1 MACPIYPKDTPQPP
15 EDIEFQQV
23 LRQIGGKE
31 SIYLISDAVKSDE
44 EDEDSGILK
53 EFIQDM
59 FHSGRT
65 ENLGTSHANNNTN
78 GQVYS
83 SPNSQGDTTKENNG
97 TCETVIDCKT
107 LPQAQ
112 GNKIPLSTRPKDL
125 VLSAKSVGE
134 DKGPL
139 RLNGNVQKT
148 KTLSMN
154 SCRRKRII
162 DYPIIIFIFRHEFFS
177 GSANAI
183 CLKEILKDVRARTKR
198 ANVLPAL
205 VGLIRSLG
213 ESKESRES
221 VGILEGLLR
230 SVFRKHP
237 PEAIWAGHFI
247 PKTEDRMLA
256 IKKYASKA
264 IYSSQSSDNSGER
277 GNMFFRPFQ
286 CLPWP
291 RRRQRGQAN
300 NTSANRQRGDTGSAE
315 EGIPLKTGVL
325 SAGPQADSDCG
336 VTRKDSHDDTHG
348 S

>member
-1 MACPIYPKDTPQPP
+1 MACPIYPKDTPQPT

-31 SIYLISDAVKSDE
+31 NIYLVSDTVKSDE
-44 EDEDSGILK
+44 EDEASGILK

-65 ENLGTSHANNNTN
+65 ENLGTSHTNNNTN
-78 GQVYS
+78 GQIYS
-83 SPNSQGDTTKENNG
+83 SPNNQGDTTSENNG
-97 TCETVIDCKT
+97 TCETVNNCKI

-112 GNKIPLSTRPKDL
+112 GNEIPLSTRPKDL
-125 VLSAKSVGE
+125 VLSAKSMGE
-134 DKGPL
+134 DKETP
-139 RLNGNVQKT
+139 RLNGNVQNT
-148 KTLSMN
+148 KTSSMN
-154 SCRRKRII
+154 SCRGKRII
-162 DYPIIIFIFRHEFFS
+162 DYPIIIFIFRQEFFS

-183 CLKEILKDVRARTKR
+183 CLKEILKDVRSRAKR
-198 ANVLPAL
+198 GGVRPAL
-205 VGLIRSLG
+205 VGLIRSTG
-213 ESKESRES
+213 ESNETRES
-221 VGILEGLLR
+221 VGFLEGLLR

-256 IKKYASKA
+256 IKKYACKA
-264 IYSSQSSDNSGER
+264 IYSAQSSDNSEER
-277 GNMFFRPFQ
+277 GNMFLRPFQ

-291 RRRQRGQAN
+291 RRHNNQAN
-300 NTSANRQRGDTGSAE
+300 NTSANRQRGDAASAE

-325 SAGPQADSDCG
+325 SAGPQAESDCG
-336 VTRKDSHDDTHG
+336 VTKKDSHDDTRG